1 MPPSMVVPRNSGEIT
16 NRWRES
22 VRLEEMSR
30 SRPSPTPEVDG
41 TVRISPENSIARWR
55 GLPVAISLISGSH
68 HTNQGHRNDC
78 LAELLKLESLFAR
91 DDGCLAGEREG
102 EG

>member
-1 MPPSMVVPRNSGEIT
+1 MVVPRNSGEII

-22 VRLEEMSR
+22 VCLEEMSR
-30 SRPSPTPEVDG
+30 SRPSLAPEVDG
-41 TVRISPENSIARWR
+41 TVRTSPENSIARWH
-55 GLPVAISLISGSH
+55 GLPVAISLVSGSH
-68 HTNQGHRNDC
+68 HTNQGHQNDY
-78 LAELLKLESLFAR
+78 LAELLKLESMFAG

>member
-1 MPPSMVVPRNSGEIT
+1 MGVPRNSGETT

-30 SRPSPTPEVDG
+30 SRPSPAPEVDR
-41 TVRISPENSIARWR
+41 TVKISPENSIARWR
-55 GLPVAISLISGSH
+55 GLPVAISLVSGSPYTH
-68 HTNQGHRNDC
+68 QGHRNDR
-78 LAELLKLESLFAR
+78 LAKLLKLESMFAGGG
-91 DDGCLAGEREG
+91 GCFAGEREG